1 MKQWHLIQLKPN
13 AHRLAEKNLRR
24 QGFET
29 FLPMHQVTRRSG
41 SKFVSELRPLFPG
54 YMFVGAGQAAAPWRK
69 INSTVGVSR
78 LVSFGT
84 SHRPLPSELI
94 DALMA
99 RCDESGEVHPA
110 PALEPGDS
118 VEVLGGPFM
127 DFVAT
132 VEAIDEGQ
140 RVWVLMDLMGQ
151 AARVQV
157 DPLNVRRAE

>member
-41 SKFVSELRPLFPG
+41 SKFISDLRPLFPG
-54 YMFVGAGQAAAPWRK
+54 YMFVGAGAAAAPWRK

-78 LVSFGT
+78 LVSFGS
-84 SHRPLPSELI
+84 SHRPLPGELI
-94 DALMA
+94 ASLIA
-99 RCDESGEVHPA
+99 RCDESGEVRPA

-140 RVWVLMDLMGQ
+140 RVWVLMEIMGAQ
-151 AARVQV
+151 TRVAVGADQLRSV
-157 DPLNVRRAE
+157 